1 MQKIV
6 VPGEELADKPLRI
19 DNTIVDNG
27 KTYSTLMALYDD
39 EKKTL
44 TPLEGLW
51 YPRGGDSVIGIIEED
66 KFNVYTVA
74 LDAPY
79 RGLIFSKDVEGD
91 LVAGDIIEATVKELD
106 KTKTAMLARPRRLSG
121 GKILYLKP
129 SKIPRILGKG
139 NTMIRQLST
148 ETQSNIKVG
157 MNGLIW
163 LNGGNMDLATEAI
176 LTIQDEAHTSG
187 LTERIKN
194 MLEAGKKV

>member
-1 MQKIV
+1 MQRIV

-19 DNTIVDNG
+19 DNTIIDG
-27 KTYSTLMALYDD
+27 GRTYSTLMALYDD
-39 EKKTL
+39 EKKIL

-51 YPRGGDSVIGIIEED
+51 YPRGGDNVIGIIEED

-91 LVAGDIIEATVKELD
+91 LIAGDIIEATVKELD

-129 SKIPRILGKG
+129 SKIPRVLGRG
-139 NTMIRQLST
+139 NTMIRQLSM

-163 LNGGNMDLATEAI
+163 LNGGNMDLATRAI
-176 LTIQDEAHTSG
+176 LTIQDEAHTNG
-187 LTERIKN
+187 LTERVKS